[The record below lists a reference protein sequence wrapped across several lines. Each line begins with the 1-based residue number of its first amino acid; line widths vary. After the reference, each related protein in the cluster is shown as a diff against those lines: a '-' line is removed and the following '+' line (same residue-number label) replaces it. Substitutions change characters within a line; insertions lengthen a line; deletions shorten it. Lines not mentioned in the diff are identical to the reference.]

1 MQATTENPPCVPHL
15 RACGHASTR
24 TNDNHSSTIIT
35 FMIHGWL
42 FSTRPLEVIGTKIDL
57 EKKNT
62 ALITVSICIDVFYEF
77 TEKQ

>member
-1 MQATTENPPCVPHL
+1 MVGKMQATTENPPCVPHL

-57 EKKNT
+57 EKKY
-62 ALITVSICIDVFYEF
+62 SIDYSVHLYRCIL
-77 TEKQ
+77 